1 MPYPLECD
9 SPTVRRKNGVDCIE
23 QMEWR
28 TILDQNAGLQSVQI
42 SCAAYI
48 ASRTATS
55 FKTQT
60 LIRTSH
66 PYPPSAQ
73 AHAPHRAHTP
83 PYPRSSVLRPVK
95 AVKPP
100 ASAAPPSCPS
110 LLYLQRGARGII
122 RQAALRMHAQL
133 CRQPATSMRREESP
147 APPISRNQPRG
158 RGHTIIA
165 PGVSLPRDSQPCAY
179 TTTLL
184 GGCIIILQ
192 DI

>member
-1 MPYPLECD
+1 MPYPLDCD

-42 SCAAYI
+42 SCAEYI

-73 AHAPHRAHTP
+73 AHAPHRSHTP
-83 PYPRSSVLRPVK
+83 PYPRSSVWRPVK

-100 ASAAPPSCPS
+100 ASAAPPSGPK
-110 LLYLQRGARGII
+110 LLPLQHVARGII
-122 RQAALRMHAQL
+122 KQAALRMHAQL
-133 CRQPATSMRREESP
+133 CRQPASGMRRAAPCSP
-147 APPISRNQPRG
+147 
-158 RGHTIIA
+158 H
-165 PGVSLPRDSQPCAY
+165 SLSV
-179 TTTLL
+179 
-184 GGCIIILQ
+184 
-192 DI
+192 